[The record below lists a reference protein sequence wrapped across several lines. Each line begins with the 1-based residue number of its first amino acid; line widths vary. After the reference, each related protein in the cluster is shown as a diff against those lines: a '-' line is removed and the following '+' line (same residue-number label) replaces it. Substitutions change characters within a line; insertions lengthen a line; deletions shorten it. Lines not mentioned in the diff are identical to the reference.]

1 MFDQYEY
8 FKTILPDFPEIKSA
22 ERISGL
28 SGMEE
33 VLENI
38 RTVNPPVLLV
48 EDDGNGYLSLLNGN
62 FDHGF
67 HSFSIV
73 DKVKLHDSASRKEVQ
88 DRCMSYARKIFLRM
102 LADSK
107 NFGDPCYGFDQSR
120 IDYQRIGPLVNNYYG
135 YMFSYLLSDENFSLN
150 G

>member
-1 MFDQYEY
+1 MFAQYDY
-8 FKTILPDFPEIKSA
+8 FNSIKADFPEIKSI

-33 VLENI
+33 VLEKI
-38 RTVNPPVLLV
+38 RTVKPPVLLV
-48 EDDGNGYLSLLNGN
+48 EDDGNGYLSFTQGN

-73 DKVKLHDSASRKEVQ
+73 DQASLNDSSSRLQVQANCMGIAKKL
-88 DRCMSYARKIFLRM
+88 FLRM
-102 LADSK
+102 MADGQ
-107 NFGDPCYGFDQSR
+107 NFGDACYGFDKGR
-120 IDYQRIGPLVNNYYG
+120 VDYQRIGPLVNNFYG
-135 YMFSYLLSDENFSLN
+135 YMFSYVVSDENFSLN

>member
-1 MFDQYEY
+1 MFDQYSY
-8 FKTILPDFPEIKSA
+8 MDSILADFPEIKSV

-33 VLENI
+33 VLEKI

-48 EDDGNGYLSLLNGN
+48 EDDGNGFLSLEQGN

-73 DKVKLHDSASRKEVQ
+73 DQAKLNDSSSRLEVQ
-88 DRCMSYARKIFLRM
+88 NRCMAIAKKLFLRM
-102 LADSK
+102 LADSTY
-107 NFGDPCYGFDQSR
+107 FGDPCYGFDRSR

-135 YMFSYLLSDENFSLN
+135 YMFSYIVSDENFSLN

>member
-8 FKTILPDFPEIKSA
+8 FKSILPDFPEIKSV

-33 VLENI
+33 VLEKI
-38 RTVNPPVLLV
+38 RTVNPPVLLA
-48 EDDGNGYLSLLNGN
+48 EDDGNGYLNLQGGN

-73 DKVKLHDSASRKEVQ
+73 DRAGVLNSASRKEVQ
-88 DRCMSYARKIFLRM
+88 DRCMSYAKKIFLRM
-102 LADSK
+102 LGDSK
-107 NFGDPCYGFDQSR
+107 NFGDPCYGFDESR
-120 IDYQRIGPLVNNYYG
+120 IDYQRIGPLINNYYG
-135 YMFSYLLSDENFSLN
+135 YMFSYILSDENFSLN